1 VVFSG
6 DTAVSARWWR
16 KKWRA
21 GFVAGV
27 GGEWQ
32 IVRFDGWSN
41 TPPAPCPYF
50 FEM

>member
-1 VVFSG
+1 MVFFSG
-6 DTAVSARWWR
+6 FMRDSPKRWR

-32 IVRFDGWSN
+32 IVSFDGWSS
-41 TPPAPCPYF
+41 TPPSPYF
-50 FEM
+50 FGM